1 MTPDETDLNICPS
14 CEGKITESQ
23 VCPECGWSGL
33 PQDIYSL
40 EPLEIGVVLQD
51 RYEVI
56 EQLSAS
62 GERGNGFESRI
73 GGINC
78 YLMMDKQSQS
88 AVMVKE
94 VAIPIEDDKSTKL
107 NEEFECHDEIS
118 CVSEEIDSIL
128 DVNSE
133 LCDKDIEAVK
143 DNCPKEQTKLF
154 IESDDESHH
163 FGPGSQPSDLPENSP
178 STSEPDSVGDYELSD
193 QQNLKQDGLTQPRR
207 QAQLLSFERLQAER
221 SIIEEL
227 KYPTVVKMLDYFEDD
242 GRAYLVEEYFESC
255 TLWDAWH
262 LPDTSVTQRIDWLIQ
277 LCQALAKAHGA
288 NVLYNAVTPKRLRVS
303 NENRLVLTDFSSA
316 VKLPLEEKHQQGV
329 DFYVAPELVLEL
341 ETVDIRADLYSLGV
355 MWYELLLGRE
365 LTEEDFECQF
375 ILKPLQDYVPDLHP
389 TINQLL
395 LKLTSHNPDLRFASK
410 DEVESGK
417 QPIISLQRHLLK
429 LKQDLAQST
438 LVVGSRTNIGLQRAS
453 NEDNFW
459 AQNLSYRNLDGY
471 TPMGLFIV
479 ADGMGGAEA
488 GEVASKIVIQTV
500 SDTLLPKLMALR
512 DCFDDDHSEDLL
524 PQIKDAIISANQEII
539 AQTEQVPFWRGM
551 GSTVTLAAIV
561 GMRAYVG
568 HVGDSRLY
576 LVNGE
581 GIQQKTTDHSIV
593 SRLLQI
599 GAITEEE
606 AETHPQR
613 DVLLKAVGART
624 DIEPDTFSFEIK
636 RGDILLLCSDG
647 LTKHQ
652 EDGEI
657 HQIVMNASS
666 KGRKCRR
673 FYGLA
678 RKAFSLSSIPQQA
691 CDSLVNRANLCGGE
705 DNITVIVIQV
715 VDITN

>member
-1 MTPDETDLNICPS
+1 MAPNETDLNICPS
-14 CEGKITESQ
+14 CEGKIIEGE
-23 VCPECGWSGL
+23 VCLECGWSGL

-40 EPLEIGVVLQD
+40 EPLEIGVVLKD

-56 EQLSAS
+56 ERLSAS
-62 GERGNGFESRI
+62 GERIKGFEPRI

-78 YLMMDKQSQS
+78 YLMMDKQSERT
-88 AVMVKE
+88 VMVKE
-94 VAIPIEDDKSTKL
+94 VAIPIEDDKSTWFTPVNLSSQL
-107 NEEFECHDEIS
+107 NEESDCHNETVG
-118 CVSEEIDSIL
+118 VSEEIDSVL

-133 LCDKDIEAVK
+133 FCDRDMEIEEDA
-143 DNCPKEQTKLF
+143 E
-154 IESDDESHH
+154 IS
-163 FGPGSQPSDLPENSP
+163 PENSSP
-178 STSEPDSVGDYELSD
+178 TSEPDSAGDYELPD
-193 QQNLKQDGLTQPRR
+193 QQNLQRDSLTQLRR
-207 QAQLLSFERLQAER
+207 QAQLLSFKRLQEER
-221 SIIEEL
+221 SILEEL
-227 KYPTVVKMLDYFEDD
+227 EYPTVIKILDYFEDD

-255 TLWDAWH
+255 VLWEAWH
-262 LPDTSVTQRIDWLIQ
+262 LPDTSMMQRIDWLIQ
-277 LCQALAKAHGA
+277 LCQALAKVHEA
-288 NVLYNAVTPKRLRVS
+288 NVLYNAVTPNRLRVS

-316 VKLPLEEKHQQGV
+316 VKLPLGEKHQQGV

-355 MWYELLLGRE
+355 MWYELLLDRE

-395 LKLTSHNPDLRFASK
+395 LKLTHHNPDLRFASK
-410 DEVESGK
+410 DEAESGK
-417 QPIISLQRHLLK
+417 QPIVSLQRRLLEF
-429 LKQDLAQST
+429 KQSLAQPT
-438 LVVGSRTNIGLQRAS
+438 LLVGSRTDVGLQRPS

-459 AQNLSYRNLDGY
+459 AQNLSYRRLDGY
-471 TPMGLFIV
+471 APMGLFIV

-488 GEVASKIVIQTV
+488 GEVASKIVIQTI
-500 SDTLLPKLMALR
+500 SDTLLSELIVLR
-512 DCFDDDHSEDLL
+512 ECFDDDHSEYLL
-524 PQIKDAIISANQEII
+524 PQIRDAIISANQEII

-576 LVNGE
+576 LLNKE
-581 GIQQKTTDHSIV
+581 EIQRKTTDHSIV

-599 GAITEEE
+599 GAITPEE

-652 EDGEI
+652 EDAEI
-657 HQIVMNASS
+657 HQIVMDASS
-666 KGRKCRR
+666 
-673 FYGLA
+673 
-678 RKAFSLSSIPQQA
+678 PQQA
-691 CDSLVNRANLCGGE
+691 CDSLVNHANLCGGE

-715 VDITN
+715 VYDTTN